1 MLTFQDIY
9 IVMELCDSDVQK
21 HLNIHHRLSPDEV
34 KNLVLQMAGASKY
47 LVGHKVIHRDIKPA
61 NILIKN
67 NSNANGRLQYKL
79 ADFGCVSCIW

>member
-21 HLNIHHRLSPDEV
+21 QLNTQTRLSPDEV
-34 KNLVLQMAGASKY
+34 KSLVLQMAGASKY

-79 ADFGCVSCIW
+79 ADFGCVSCIQ